1 MKVTRINTG
10 IYKIEHEGKV
20 FQCEKSEDGQWM
32 MLQFVESQW
41 DGIQGQYEYC
51 NHYIT

>member
-10 IYKIEHEGKV
+10 IYKIENKGKV

-41 DGIQGQYEYC
+41 DCIQGQY
-51 NHYIT
+51 